1 VHVPSLKTSVS
12 RSAAPQPSE
21 AEGEVQV
28 WHEQGEIC
36 GYGYAAEGSNW
47 VHLPNVATFRLG
59 EEVVPFPMSSA
70 TPDLIEEAFE
80 RSVLPLALQA
90 LGGHAL
96 HASGILGPAGVVA
109 FCGGSGTGKSTLAYA
124 LGTRGYLPWA
134 DDAVA
139 FEITDADVH
148 TVRLPFRL
156 RLRPDAAVVLDGI
169 VSESG
174 ERKSAPLAAAV
185 MLRREAGR
193 PISVR
198 RLEGTEA
205 FPAALEDGYCYK
217 PSDTEARASLV
228 ETYLELVARVPFI
241 EVRFPPDWR
250 QLDVVLGALEK
261 IARNPSDAERH
272 A

>member
-1 VHVPSLKTSVS
+1 VS
-12 RSAAPQPSE
+12 RSAAPPPSA

-28 WHEQGEIC
+28 WREQGEIC

-59 EEVVPFPMSSA
+59 SEVVPFPMPSA

-109 FCGGSGTGKSTLAYA
+109 FCGESGTGKSTLAYA

-139 FEITDADVH
+139 FEITDTDVL

-156 RLRPDAAVVLDGI
+156 RLRPDATVALDGG
-169 VSESG
+169 VTAPA
-174 ERKSAPLAAAV
+174 ERKSAALVAAV
-185 MLRREAGR
+185 LLRREAGR
-193 PISVR
+193 PMSVR
-198 RLEGTEA
+198 RLEGGEA
-205 FPAALEDGYCYK
+205 FPAVLEDGYCYR
-217 PSDTEARASLV
+217 PSDTEARESLV
-228 ETYLELVARVPFI
+228 ETYLELVTRVPII
-241 EVRFPPDWR
+241 ELRFPPDWR

-261 IARNPSDAERH
+261 VVTNPSDVGQPT
-272 A
+272 

>member
-1 VHVPSLKTSVS
+1 VHVPSLKKPVS
-12 RSAAPQPSE
+12 RSAAPPPSA

-28 WHEQGEIC
+28 WREQGEIC
-36 GYGYAAEGSNW
+36 GYGYTAEGSNW

-59 EEVVPFPMSSA
+59 EEVVAFATPSA

-109 FCGGSGTGKSTLAYA
+109 LCGDSGTGKSTLAYA
-124 LGTRGYLPWA
+124 LATRGYLPWA

-139 FEITDADVH
+139 FEISDVDVI
-148 TVRLPFRL
+148 TLRLPFRL
-156 RLRPDAAVVLDGI
+156 RLRPDAFAVLNGGVT
-169 VSESG
+169 EPAK
-174 ERKSAPLAAAV
+174 RRSAPLAAAV

-193 PISVR
+193 PMSVR
-198 RLEGTEA
+198 RLEGREA
-205 FPAALEDGYCYK
+205 FPAALEDGYCYR

-228 ETYLELVARVPFI
+228 ETYLELVARVPVF

-250 QLDVVLGALEK
+250 QLDVVLVALEK
-261 IARNPSDAERH
+261 IVRDPSDAEQP